1 VKVVQLLSFFGGLTG
16 LFMAGLLA
24 AQPATAAQPQR
35 PTTIGAQAPL
45 PAAPPA
51 EPENIW
57 NLDLTTGGR
66 VSIQLRPDVAP
77 NHVER
82 IRTLTRQGFY
92 NGLVF
97 HRVIEGFMAQ
107 SGDPTATGAG
117 GSELPDLAAEIY
129 GLPHVRGAVGMARAE
144 DINSANSQFYI
155 MFVPRLA
162 MDRDYTIVGRVI
174 GGMNF
179 VDTIE
184 RGEPPLAPTRI
195 VRASMGSDNVP
206 ALTAEELRAAATQ
219 VAATA
224 GGANLLQPAPTAG
237 IGPAVPAPPRSR
249 ELEPVRGPQG
259 RPPR

>member
-1 VKVVQLLSFFGGLTG
+1 MAFFLVVQP
-16 LFMAGLLA
+16 AW
-24 AQPATAAQPQR
+24 AQPARRTTVVGQP
-35 PTTIGAQAPL
+35 PV
-45 PAAPPA
+45 PAAPA
-51 EPENIW
+51 AVPENVW
-57 NLDLTTGGR
+57 HLDLTTGGR

-117 GSELPDLAAEIY
+117 GSELPDLVAEIY

-179 VDTIE
+179 VDAIE

-206 ALTAEELRAAATQ
+206 ALSAEELRAAATQ
-219 VAATA
+219 VASTPA
-224 GGANLLQPAPTAG
+224 GGDLLHSGASAG
-237 IGPAVPAPPRSR
+237 VGPAVPAPPLPPR
-249 ELEPVRGPQG
+249 ELEPARGPQG